1 MTKGAKKS
9 SKKRLS
15 TSRKIIIG
23 LGSLLLLSGLVFF
36 GYFLN
41 NSIHSW
47 EPNPNSYSEIINNK
61 NYKISEKSSYYSI
74 YPSIG
79 EPDKGLIIYQGAFA
93 DARAYLAPYSKLAD
107 SGIAVFIVRSPFAF
121 ALFNVGGA
129 NKIIA
134 DNPQINNW
142 YVAGHSL
149 GGVAA
154 CEYAKTNTQKI
165 SGLILLGSFCN
176 GEAKNINTKVLSV
189 STSKDGLSTPEK
201 IQQNKDKLPK
211 NTDFVIIDGGNHS
224 QFADLEKLQPGD
236 NEATITQDEATLKIN
251 DAITNFIIK

>member
-1 MTKGAKKS
+1 MAKSIKKS
-9 SKKRLS
+9 SKKSFS
-15 TSRKIIIG
+15 TSRKIITG
-23 LGSLLLLSGLVFF
+23 FALLLLLSGLAFL
-36 GYFLN
+36 GYFLK

-47 EPNPNSYSEIINNK
+47 EPNPKSYSEILNNN

-74 YPSIG
+74 FPSIG
-79 EPDKGLIIYQGAFA
+79 EPDNGLIVYQGAFA

-121 ALFNVGGA
+121 ALFNVSGA

-176 GEAKNINTKVLSV
+176 GDSKNINTRVLSV

-201 IQQNKDKLPK
+201 IQQSKDKLPK

-236 NEATITQDEATLKIN
+236 NEATITQDEATSKIN
-251 DAITNFIIK
+251 DAIINFIIK